1 MQVQRKERSIPQ
13 TTSAALT
20 ILCRQIL
27 YEVASLMELFLCVIA
42 HFWHVYPNTRAP
54 RNARELAVK
63 REPTRNVASPVI
75 FMLLPV

>member
-13 TTSAALT
+13 STSAALT

-42 HFWHVYPNTRAP
+42 HFWHVYPNTRDP
-54 RNARELAVK
+54 TLVEFFRQFHTELDG
-63 REPTRNVASPVI
+63 T
-75 FMLLPV
+75 